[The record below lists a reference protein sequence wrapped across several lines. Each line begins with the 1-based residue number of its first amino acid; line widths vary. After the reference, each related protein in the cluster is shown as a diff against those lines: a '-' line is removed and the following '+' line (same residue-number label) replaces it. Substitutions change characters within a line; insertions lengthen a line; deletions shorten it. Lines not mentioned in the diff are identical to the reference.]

1 MNVSTT
7 NTRTL
12 RHVVRNAV
20 LTSAAAVAIA
30 GAAFATV
37 DWMAHEATMEWS
49 INPSSAGSTSQADDP
64 ATAPY
69 PSAETLVE
77 QHDCWTG
84 ISDMPSDMED
94 QLPGHAVVTTAAAP
108 ATPTYSAG
116 LVGPALD
123 EVFGDGDGDTGLT
136 VHAFCR

>member
-12 RHVVRNAV
+12 RHVVRQAV
-20 LTSAAAVAIA
+20 LTAAATVAIA

-49 INPSSAGSTSQADDP
+49 TNPSSAGSTNQAVEP
-64 ATAPY
+64 ATAP
-69 PSAETLVE
+69 SVDVERLVE

-84 ISDMPSDMED
+84 ISAMPSDMED
-94 QLPGHAVVTTAAAP
+94 QLPGHVVVTTAAEP
-108 ATPTYSAG
+108 ATPTYSAS

-123 EVFGDGDGDTGLT
+123 EVFGDGDTGLT